1 MLRYGSVLF
10 NSGGQLMG
18 SRQYRLHPAYN
29 ASSQENDIALIYL
42 PRRITQ
48 TWADASSWYIPTAV
62 ISLPKPSWA
71 SPPFFPHF
79 APIFPRWGSNSNGR
93 QHHHNT
99 LQLHD
104 LRLTIAGW
112 GQSSLFDG
120 GLSRRLQSISVTAVP
135 IRECQQAYRRNLN
148 PAEAAVKLARLNA
161 PYAARRILCASSPGK
176 SICLVC

>member
-1 MLRYGSVLF
+1 MS
-10 NSGGQLMG
+10 
-18 SRQYRLHPAYN
+18 SREYRLHPAYN

-48 TWADASSWYIPTAV
+48 TWAASSSGYPPTTV
-62 ISLPKPSWA
+62 ISLPDPSWA
-71 SPPFFPHF
+71 SPPLLPHF
-79 APIFPRWGSNSNGR
+79 APIFPRWGRPSHGR

-112 GQSSLFDG
+112 GQSSLLEG
-120 GLSRRLQSISVTAVP
+120 GLSTRLQSISVTAVP

-148 PAEAAVKLARLNA
+148 PAEGTGKLARLNA
-161 PYAARRILCASSPGK
+161 PYAERRILCASSPGK